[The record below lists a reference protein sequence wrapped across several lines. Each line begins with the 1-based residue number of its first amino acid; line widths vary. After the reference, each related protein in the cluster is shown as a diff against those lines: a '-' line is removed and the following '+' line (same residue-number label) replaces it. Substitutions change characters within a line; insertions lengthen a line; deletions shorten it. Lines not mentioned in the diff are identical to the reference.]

1 MKLLYGYI
9 LLTLDSFIYK
19 FYLKKKCISFYYLLS
34 YMCLYKIAIHSNNDS
49 LYLLNMEDWMQ
60 RLWHVERMYKL
71 VSK

>member
-1 MKLLYGYI
+1 
-9 LLTLDSFIYK
+9 
-19 FYLKKKCISFYYLLS
+19 
-34 YMCLYKIAIHSNNDS
+34 MCLYKIAIHSNNDS